1 MVSSIIAAELTVHN
15 FVSAIKAMNER
26 ERGKLRAADRLS
38 LIIQLPDE
46 PNSLVAD
53 LAVKVDGLG

>member
-1 MVSSIIAAELTVHN
+1 MAAKLTVHN

-26 ERGKLRAADRLS
+26 EHGKLRATDLLS

-46 PNSLVAD
+46 PTTLVAD
-53 LAVKVDGLG
+53 LAAKVDG